1 MSRDSLTVALVTD
14 VFHDAT
20 GAERLLA
27 RLREARAQGAEL
39 AILPELPL
47 NSWCPARR
55 TPDENDA
62 EPPEGPRQQAMAR
75 AARAAGLALLGG
87 AIVRDPATGK
97 RHNTAILFDAHGAV
111 LARYAKLHVPWEE
124 GYWEADHYEAG
135 ADLPE
140 PVEMGGFPVGIQI
153 CSDVN
158 RPEATHALGAR
169 GALAVLAPRAT
180 PPQTWER
187 WRIVLRANAVT
198 SCLYVVSV
206 NRPDPLL
213 AQWVPSEPG
222 TSIGGPSLVVA
233 PDGNVVAEG
242 TDAVIIATLERSV
255 VEAARRT
262 YPGYLAVRSDL
273 YARAWSRAPVAEAR
287 SAASK

>member
-14 VFHDAT
+14 VFHDET
-20 GAERLLA
+20 GDERLLA
-27 RLREARAQGAEL
+27 RLREARALGAEL

-47 NSWCPARR
+47 NSWCPAGR
-55 TPDENDA
+55 TTDEKDA
-62 EPPEGPRQQAMAR
+62 EPPDGRRQQAMAR

-87 AIVRDPATGK
+87 AIVRDPATGR
-97 RHNTAILFDAHGAV
+97 RHNTALLFDAGGAV
-111 LARYAKLHVPWEE
+111 LARYQKLHVPWEE

-135 ADLPE
+135 DEPPE
-140 PVEMGGFPVGIQI
+140 PVDVGGFPVGIQI

-169 GALAVLAPRAT
+169 GALALLAPRAT

-198 SCLYVVSV
+198 SSLYVVSV
-206 NRPDPLL
+206 NRPLP
-213 AQWVPSEPG
+213 EPG

-233 PDGNVVAEG
+233 PDGSVVAEG
-242 TDAVIIATLERSV
+242 TDPVMVARLERSV

-273 YARAWSRAPVAEAR
+273 YARAWSRAPIGEAR
-287 SAASK
+287 SAPSK